1 LLLATL
7 QQRLTQNLAPNEKG
21 KMKPG
26 VTGQQQQQQLLKED
40 CDLEKST
47 ELARGEGVVFSESG
61 ILYSGVLK
69 VQIVS

>member
-26 VTGQQQQQQLLKED
+26 VTGQQQQLLKED

-69 VQIVS
+69 VRIVS